1 MAKEDRG
8 FASMDRAKQRE
19 IASKGGKAAHQ
30 KGTAH
35 EWTSEEARDAGRKGG
50 IASHQRRREQMT
62 GSEQPQRRRCRFDV
76 VAGLD
81 GEHVYGEDRVAR
93 TTKDCVIGGTKE
105 RTASGERACRAVPI
119 RPFAARICPA
129 RSYHLSTRLPRHS
142 GPSITKRHSGFC
154 RSSRSARQI

>member
-50 IASHQRRREQMT
+50 IASHQRRREQMGPNDDTEST
-62 GSEQPQRRRCRFDV
+62 GPDLTRNASSESM
-76 VAGLD
+76 AG
-81 GEHVYGEDRVAR
+81 YGS
-93 TTKDCVIGGTKE
+93 
-105 RTASGERACRAVPI
+105 SGW
-119 RPFAARICPA
+119 
-129 RSYHLSTRLPRHS
+129 
-142 GPSITKRHSGFC
+142 
-154 RSSRSARQI
+154 SRDD

>member
-50 IASHQRRREQMT
+50 IASHQRRREQASTPSSDDREISMDRSDNMT
-62 GSEQPQRRRCRFDV
+62 GMESNRNNNSNELPMTEREEQ
-76 VAGLD
+76 
-81 GEHVYGEDRVAR
+81 
-93 TTKDCVIGGTKE
+93 
-105 RTASGERACRAVPI
+105 
-119 RPFAARICPA
+119 
-129 RSYHLSTRLPRHS
+129 
-142 GPSITKRHSGFC
+142 
-154 RSSRSARQI
+154 

>member
-50 IASHQRRREQMT
+50 IASHQRRREQMGGGTSSESDDNQST
-62 GSEQPQRRRCRFDV
+62 GSSDE
-76 VAGLD
+76 
-81 GEHVYGEDRVAR
+81 
-93 TTKDCVIGGTKE
+93 
-105 RTASGERACRAVPI
+105 
-119 RPFAARICPA
+119 
-129 RSYHLSTRLPRHS
+129 STRNSASS
-142 GPSITKRHSGFC
+142 GSMRG
-154 RSSRSARQI
+154 SSVD